1 MMADIE
7 PTRAIVNDGE
17 TYDGKIIPTTQ
28 AEIDRPV
35 RVYDGATV
43 HGSIYGETVEISD
56 EAIVEGSVMASEA
69 VELTNGRVTG
79 EVGSPGRV
87 HAKSARVAGTVTGK
101 RVRLTNCIIRGN
113 VVGMNV
119 ILENSVVLGIVTADR
134 ELTVEDTVCYTVR
147 SEGDTILDDTTTIL
161 PQIAVGGTLDLK
173 TPVTVAGLGDLNV
186 EEAKTEAD
194 TADELRLP
202 VMTNN
207 DRYEQNGTT
216 YLSLSPRILNLERVT
231 ERLDQ
236 LEDAVMQTVADTSDD
251 EGATMGIEDV
261 FSHLEADIDPP
272 KPVE

>member
-1 MMADIE
+1 MADIE
-7 PTRAIVNDGE
+7 STRAIVKDGE

-35 RVYDGATV
+35 RVYDGAIV
-43 HGSIYGETVEISD
+43 HGSIYGETVEIS
-56 EAIVEGSVMASEA
+56 EKAVVEGSVMGSKA

-87 HAKSARVAGTVTGK
+87 HAKSAHVQGTVTGK

-147 SEGDTILDDTTTIL
+147 SEGDTVLEDTTTIL

-173 TPVTVAGLGDLNV
+173 TPVTVAGLGDLAV
-186 EEAKTEAD
+186 QEAKTQD
-194 TADELRLP
+194 NTADDPRLP
-202 VMTNN
+202 VMTSD
-207 DRYEQNGTT
+207 DRYEQNETT

-231 ERLDQ
+231 DRLDH
-236 LEDAVMQTVADTSDD
+236 LEDAVMKTVADTSGD
-251 EGATMGIEDV
+251 EGAAMSIEDV
-261 FSHLEADIDPP
+261 FSHLEVDIDAPRP
-272 KPVE
+272 TE